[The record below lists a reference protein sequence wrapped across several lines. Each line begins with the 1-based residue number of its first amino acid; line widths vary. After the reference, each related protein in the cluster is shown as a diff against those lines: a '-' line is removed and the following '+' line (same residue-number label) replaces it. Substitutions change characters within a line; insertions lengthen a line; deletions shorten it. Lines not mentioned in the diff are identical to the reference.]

1 MIPSARINAAIE
13 ILEKAKH
20 EKTNIDKVLSA
31 YFRKRRFAG
40 SKDRSAVNEQVY
52 SVIRNRIKID
62 WWLKRVNTNVHPRSQ
77 VLAALAFFNQISVD
91 EIGDLFNGEKYAPTQ
106 LTELENQV
114 YKDLLGKQLID
125 DDMPDNVRLEC
136 PEWIAGRLRS
146 VFSNDFESC
155 LEALN
160 KEAPFDL
167 RLNPLS
173 LPKRKRI
180 QQSLAKLGIET
191 DSTQYSPLGLRVR
204 VRQRID
210 GVKYFKSG
218 LIEVQDEGAQLA
230 SLLVGAKPGMQIADF
245 CAGGGGKTLVMG
257 GLMNNSGRIL
267 AMDIEQA
274 RLDRAGVRISRAGLH
289 NVERKLISDEN
300 DRKLKRLTKK
310 FDRVLVDAPCTG
322 IGTWR
327 RDPDTREKYTESD
340 LDNMVSL
347 QDSILSSAA
356 RLTKP
361 GGRLIYVTCSL
372 FSEENEDRI
381 EALLAKRKDYKIIPI
396 LEIWNEHI
404 KNQGGG
410 DCPTTSEMLR
420 LTPDKHGTDGFF
432 VAVLERESE

>member
-1 MIPSARINAAIE
+1 VIPSARINATIE

-20 EKTNIDKVLSA
+20 ENSNIDKVLLA

-40 SKDRSAVNEQVY
+40 SKDRSAINEQVY
-52 SVIRNRIKID
+52 NVIRNRLKID
-62 WWLKRVNTNVHPRSQ
+62 WWLKRVNTNGHPRSQ
-77 VLAALAFFNQISVD
+77 VLAELAFFNQISAD
-91 EIGDLFNGEKYAPTQ
+91 EVGNLFNGEKYAPNP
-106 LTELENQV
+106 LSEVENQA
-114 YKDLLGKQLID
+114 YKDLLGKQFID

-146 VFSNDFESC
+146 VFNNDFESC

-167 RLNPLS
+167 RLNPLT

-204 VRQRID
+204 VRKRID
-210 GVKYFKSG
+210 GIKYFKSG
-218 LIEVQDEGAQLA
+218 LVEVQDEGAQLA
-230 SLLVGAKPGMQIADF
+230 SLLVGVKPGMQVADF

-257 GLMNNSGRIL
+257 GLMNNTGRIL
-267 AMDIEQA
+267 AMDIEQG

-340 LDNMVSL
+340 LGNMVIL

-361 GGRLIYVTCSL
+361 GGRLVYVTCSL
-372 FSEENEDRI
+372 FSEENEGRV

-396 LEIWNEHI
+396 LEVWNEHI

-410 DCPTTSEMLR
+410 DCPTTSAMLQ

>member
-1 MIPSARINAAIE
+1 VIPSARINATIE

-20 EKTNIDKVLSA
+20 ENSNIDKVLLA

-40 SKDRSAVNEQVY
+40 SKDRSAINEQVY
-52 SVIRNRIKID
+52 NVIRNRLKID
-62 WWLKRVNTNVHPRSQ
+62 WWLKRVNTNGHPRSQ
-77 VLAALAFFNQISVD
+77 VLAELAFFNQISAD
-91 EIGDLFNGEKYAPTQ
+91 EVGNLFNGEKYAPNP
-106 LTELENQV
+106 LSEVENQA
-114 YKDLLGKQLID
+114 YKDLLGKQFID

-146 VFSNDFESC
+146 VFNNDFESC

-167 RLNPLS
+167 RLNPLN

-204 VRQRID
+204 VRKRID
-210 GVKYFKSG
+210 GIKYFKSG
-218 LIEVQDEGAQLA
+218 LVEVQDEGAQLA
-230 SLLVGAKPGMQIADF
+230 SLLVGVKPGMQVADF

-257 GLMNNSGRIL
+257 GLMNNTGRIL
-267 AMDIEQA
+267 AMDIEQG

-340 LDNMVSL
+340 LGNMVIL

-361 GGRLIYVTCSL
+361 GGRLVYVTCSL
-372 FSEENEDRI
+372 FSEENEGRV

-396 LEIWNEHI
+396 LEVWNEHI

-410 DCPTTSEMLR
+410 DCPTTSAMLQ